1 MSQSQK
7 PEEIE
12 NFNQK
17 CELLLME
24 NGIRFVGI
32 LNHMGRQIAGGYK
45 DGIVPLVDDE
55 DHKMCLEH
63 AFELLLTKDLD
74 ESLGSIDY
82 LVAKRKKVLMITIP
96 LLKYAVLISA
106 ERNVN
111 PEGITEKATKLF
123 SN

>member
-1 MSQSQK
+1 MSQNQK

-12 NFNQK
+12 SFNQK

-32 LNHMGRQIAGGYK
+32 LNYMGRQIAGGYK

-63 AFELLLTKDLD
+63 ALGLLLTKDLD
-74 ESLGSIDY
+74 KSLGSIDY
-82 LVAKRKKVLMITIP
+82 LVAKRKKVVMITIP

-111 PEGITEKATKLF
+111 TEGITEKATKLF

>member
-1 MSQSQK
+1 MSQNQK
-7 PEEIE
+7 SEEIE
-12 NFNQK
+12 SFNQK

-32 LNHMGRQIAGGYK
+32 LNYMGRQIAGGYK

-63 AFELLLTKDLD
+63 ALGLLLTKDLD

-111 PEGITEKATKLF
+111 TEGITEKATKLF